1 MYRWL
6 SDEPHHVLLIEWRI
20 CEVSRDNY
28 ETVNFGLSEI
38 VTILLIATYLLILS
52 SLVTWFLRLFAQV
65 STASLGIDF

>member
-38 VTILLIATYLLILS
+38 VLTRLIAAY
-52 SLVTWFLRLFAQV
+52 
-65 STASLGIDF
+65 